1 MTIPTGAYS
10 PYFIGNDLTIGSF
23 AVPGPVMANE
33 TSKSVE
39 GCSEGSKKSNV
50 GIIVGVYRVQSIGVG
65 VGCTKIS
72 ECGAPNLTLVTT

>member
-23 AVPGPVMANE
+23 AVPGPVIGKE
-33 TSKSVE
+33 TSRSVE

-50 GIIVGVYRVQSIGVG
+50 GIIVGVYRVQEVEYRGVG

-72 ECGAPNLTLVTT
+72 ECGAP